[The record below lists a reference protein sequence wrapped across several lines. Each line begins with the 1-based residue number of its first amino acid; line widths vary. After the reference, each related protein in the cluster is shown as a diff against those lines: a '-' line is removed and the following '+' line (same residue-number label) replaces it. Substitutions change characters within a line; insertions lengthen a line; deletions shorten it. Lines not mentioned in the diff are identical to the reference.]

1 MEQNRKH
8 EQQGEAAL
16 SIFMDLHAQESG
28 RQLWEAFETAQK
40 ENTAPVL
47 SGKQDRK
54 FKNTIGGISRG
65 TWGKVGTIAA
75 KAALWVVALITFA
88 TVTIVAADAGG
99 LVKIQT
105 PLWDGYF
112 VSNHSQ
118 TITVHFERTD
128 PIRTQ
133 DRAAI
138 RSALESNLPDGFTH
152 VVEYGAY
159 NGKSIP
165 GFYTAYANEGDG
177 QIIFDSRAPGSGLV
191 RFPKDGGEAKEIKY
205 LEQDMVLI
213 TRQQGWTLIW
223 LEEEEGLYY
232 SLTGSNIRE
241 DDFWKLVNAILQ
253 R

>member
-1 MEQNRKH
+1 MEQSKKR

-28 RQLWEAFETAQK
+28 RQLWEAFEKAQQ
-40 ENTAPVL
+40 ENTAPTL
-47 SGKQDRK
+47 SRRQDRK
-54 FKNTIGGISRG
+54 CRGILSG
-65 TWGKVGTIAA
+65 TSHSKAGKIIQ
-75 KAALWVVALITFA
+75 KVAVWLVSLITFSA
-88 TVTIVAADAGG
+88 LTIVAADAGG

-118 TITVHFERTD
+118 SVTVHFGRTD

-133 DRAAI
+133 DRSAI
-138 RSALESNLPDGFTH
+138 RNALESHLPEGFAH
-152 VVEYGAY
+152 VVEYGTY
-159 NGKSIP
+159 NGKSVP
-165 GFYTAYANEGDG
+165 GFYTAYHDEAGG

-205 LEQDMVLI
+205 LGQDMVLL
-213 TRQQGWTLIW
+213 TRPQGWTLIW

-241 DDFWKLVNAILQ
+241 DDFWQLVNAVLQ